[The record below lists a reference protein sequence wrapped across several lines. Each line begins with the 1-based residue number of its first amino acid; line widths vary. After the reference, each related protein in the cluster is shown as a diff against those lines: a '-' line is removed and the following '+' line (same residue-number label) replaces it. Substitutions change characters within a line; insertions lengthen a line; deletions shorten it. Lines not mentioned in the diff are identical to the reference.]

1 MQGLHVVARYV
12 KTRLTNTIRKEDIID
27 RLYAFS
33 LVGSPTVHENEEWEG
48 LSDY

>member
-12 KTRLTNTIRKEDIID
+12 KTRLTNTIGKEDIID